1 MAAKKTLSLLRVLG
15 LSKNEAMVYLYL
27 LDKAEG
33 EPLNNILKGCGLS
46 GSELNPVLVSLV
58 DRGFVA
64 MSSNAAIANPPQKS
78 LFAALEMKE
87 RELGDQI
94 IKAGEAAK
102 VLQDL
107 LGATY
112 WEKRLGI
119 RPMELLES
127 LEDLSSMEL
136 RTAGMIAG
144 AKESIFIFAESFD
157 WYGKI
162 RKQLVS
168 SLGKG
173 VKAKVLMMVVDDG
186 SAARSRELEGMGVEV
201 RHCAEKWYPVRGTLV
216 DNRELVF
223 LIWATR
229 KDIEHPICFRPH
241 YTKNLGLIRIFSDA
255 FEKRWESGRPIVV

>member
-1 MAAKKTLSLLRVLG
+1 MATKKTLPLLRSLG
-15 LSKNEAMVYLYL
+15 LSRNEAKVYLYL
-27 LDKAEG
+27 LDKTKG
-33 EPLNNILKGCGLS
+33 EPLGNILKCCGLS
-46 GSELNPVLVSLV
+46 ESELNPVLVSLV
-58 DRGFVA
+58 DRGFVRI
-64 MSSNAAIANPPQKS
+64 SSNAAIANPPQKS
-78 LFAALEMKE
+78 LFVALEMKE
-87 RELGDQI
+87 KELGEQL
-94 IKAGEAAK
+94 IKTREAAR

-127 LEDLSSMEL
+127 LEDLNSMEL

-157 WYGKI
+157 WYGRI

-173 VKAKVLMMVVDDG
+173 VKAKVLMMVVDEG
-186 SAARSRELEGMGVEV
+186 SAARARELEGMGVEV
-201 RHCAEKWYPVRGTLV
+201 RHCAEKWYPVRGTLI
-216 DNRELVF
+216 DNQELVF

-241 YTKNLGLIRIFSDA
+241 YTKNLGLIHIFSDA
-255 FEKRWESGRPIVV
+255 FEKRWESGRSIVV